1 MQATIRYF
9 PRTNSEKKKKSIW
22 MSILHSTG
30 LNVGFSG
37 LTNTCNYK
45 GWCINNSN
53 ESKRFQYALTFKKL
67 NAIKIIVLAI
77 ETPK

>member
-37 LTNTCNYK
+37 LTNTFNYK
-45 GWCINNSN
+45 GWYINNFN
-53 ESKRFQYALTFKKL
+53 ESKRFQYALTFNKKL
-67 NAIKIIVLAI
+67 GAAQKKYFSN
-77 ETPK
+77 